1 MTKYSTYYYVDLE
14 DNVAIITLDNPNERV
29 NVLSIAMLGDF
40 EKTLEELQ
48 ANSDVRAIV
57 IISSKKDSFVV
68 GADIKDFE
76 TFSKKEDVI
85 AAINKGHKMLDR
97 LEQNQ
102 KPVVAAING
111 PCVGG
116 GLELALACN
125 YRIASNNKK
134 TMFALPEVKLGLLP
148 GLGGSQRLARLVGV
162 QKGLEMIMTGKNVY
176 AKPAKKMGL
185 VDALIHPA
193 GLKEAAKWAALDLAD
208 KRLERK
214 KRKRKFSE
222 NMLERTPLNRMI
234 YSKALEAANKQTRGN
249 YPAPAKIVEVI
260 KTGMTKGK
268 KAGFKLEAQSFAEL
282 VLSPESKALRHLFF
296 IQNASKKNPLKDKA
310 KKLNTIAIL
319 GAGLMGAGI
328 AQVSANAGFKVILKD
343 MKQEFAAKG
352 KANIYKDVSK
362 RVGKGLSQ
370 FERDSVLARVHT
382 TDSYD
387 NFAAV
392 NLTIEAVLEKLEV
405 KQAVLKDVEEITKKG
420 HVFATNTSSIPI
432 TQIAKTAQRPEAVL
446 GMHYFSPVP
455 KMPLLEIIKTE
466 QTADWALATA
476 INVGLKQGK
485 SIIVVKDSPG
495 FYANRIIT
503 PYMNESL
510 VMLSEGASIEDIDNA
525 MRDFGF
531 PVGPIKLMD
540 EVGIDVGAHVTE
552 VMSPLFKERDIELVS
567 KGKDV
572 IESGLKGRKSGKG
585 FYLYGKEKGKKVNT
599 DIYRFFGGSERKT
612 FAKSEIKERLS
623 MAMINEAVYAL
634 EEGVVANAQDGD
646 VGAVFGIGFPPFLGG
661 PFFYMD
667 ERGPA
672 EILER
677 LLKLEE
683 KHGNRFKPADLL
695 REKVEKGEKFY
706 G

>member
-1 MTKYSTYYYVDLE
+1 MTKYSTYYYVDIE
-14 DNVAIITLDNPNERV
+14 DGVAVITLDNPNERV
-29 NVLSIAMLGDF
+29 NILSIAMLGDF
-40 EKTLEELQ
+40 EKTLQDLQ
-48 ANSDVRAIV
+48 TNNDVKAIV

-85 AAINKGHKMLDR
+85 AAINKGQKMLDG

-148 GLGGSQRLARLVGV
+148 GLGGTQRLPRLVGV
-162 QKGLEMIMTGKNVY
+162 QNALAMIMTGKNVY

-193 GLKEAAKWAALDLAD
+193 GLREAAKKAALDLA
-208 KRLERK
+208 KKKLERK
-214 KRKRKFSE
+214 KRKVKFTQ
-222 NMLERTPLNRMI
+222 NVLERSPMNRII
-234 YSKALEAANKQTRGN
+234 YSKALEAAQKQTRGN
-249 YPAPAKIVEVI
+249 YPAPEKIVEVV
-260 KTGMTKGK
+260 KTGMNKGK
-268 KAGFKLEAQSFAEL
+268 KAGFKLEAEKFSEL
-282 VLSPESKALRHLFF
+282 VLSKESKALRHLFF
-296 IQNASKKNPLKDKA
+296 IQNAAKKNPLKDKA
-310 KKLNTIAIL
+310 KQVKTIGVL

-328 AQVSANAGFKVILKD
+328 AQVSANAGFRVILKD

-352 KANIYKDVSK
+352 KANIYKDISK

-370 FERDSVLARVHT
+370 FERDSVLARVVPT
-382 TDSYD
+382 ANYD
-387 NFAAV
+387 QFASV
-392 NLTIEAVLEKLEV
+392 NLTIEAVLERLDV
-405 KQAVLKDVEEITKKG
+405 KQAVLKDIEEITNKE

-432 TQIAKTAQRPEAVL
+432 SDIAAKAKRPEAVL

-455 KMPLLEIIKTE
+455 KMPLLEIITTE
-466 QTADWALATA
+466 QTADWALGTA

-503 PYMNESL
+503 PYMNEAL
-510 VMLSEGASIEDIDNA
+510 VMLSEGANIEDIDNA
-525 MRDFGF
+525 MRDYGF

-552 VMSPLFKERDIELVS
+552 VMSPLFAKRGIELVA
-567 KGKDV
+567 KGKEV
-572 IESGLKGRKSGKG
+572 IDAGLKGRKSGKG

-599 DIYRFFGGSERKT
+599 GVYRFFGGSERKT

-623 MAMINEAVYAL
+623 MAMINEAIYAL
-634 EEGVVANAQDGD
+634 QEGIIQSAQDGD

-667 ERGPA
+667 EQGSA
-672 EILER
+672 NILER
-677 LLKLEE
+677 LIKLEE
-683 KHGNRFKPADLL
+683 KHGSRFKPADLL
-695 REKVEKGEKFY
+695 REKVEKAERFY
-706 G
+706 I

>member
-1 MTKYSTYYYVDLE
+1 MTKYSTYYYVDIE
-14 DNVAIITLDNPNERV
+14 DAVAVITLDNPNERV

-40 EKTLEELQ
+40 EKTLQDLQ
-48 ANSDVRAIV
+48 ANDDVRAIV

-85 AAINKGHKMLDR
+85 TAINKGHKMLDR

-148 GLGGSQRLARLVGV
+148 GLGGTQRLPRLIGV
-162 QKGLEMIMTGKNVY
+162 QKGLEMILTGKNVY
-176 AKPAKKMGL
+176 AKPARKMGL
-185 VDALIHPA
+185 IDALIHPA
-193 GLKEAAKWAALDLAD
+193 GLKEAAKKAALDLAD
-208 KRLERK
+208 KKLERK
-214 KRKRKFSE
+214 KRKTKLSE
-222 NMLERTPLNRMI
+222 NLLERTPLNRMI
-234 YSKALEAANKQTRGN
+234 YSKALEVANKQTRGN

-260 KTGMTKGK
+260 RTGMAKGK
-268 KAGFKLEAQSFAEL
+268 KAGYKIEAQRFAEL
-282 VLSPESKALRHLFF
+282 VLSKESKALRHLFF

-310 KKLNTIAIL
+310 KKVKTIGIL

-328 AQVSANAGFKVILKD
+328 AQVSANSGFNVVLKD
-343 MKQEFAAKG
+343 TKQEFAAKG
-352 KANIYKDVSK
+352 KANIYKDISK
-362 RVGKGLSQ
+362 RVGKGLSK
-370 FERDSVLARVHT
+370 FERDSVLARVNP
-382 TDSYD
+382 TDNYSQFKGVD
-387 NFAAV
+387 
-392 NLTIEAVLEKLEV
+392 LTIEAVLERLDI
-405 KQAVLKDVEEITKKG
+405 KQAVLKDIEELTNKN

-432 TQIAKTAQRPEAVL
+432 TDIAAKATRPEAVL

-476 INVGLKQGK
+476 MNVGLRQGK

-510 VMLSEGASIEDIDNA
+510 VILTEGAAIEDIDNA

-552 VMSPLFKERDIELVS
+552 VMSPLFSKRGIELVS

-599 DIYRFFGGSERKT
+599 AIYKFFGGSDRKT
-612 FAKSEIKERLS
+612 FSKSEIKERLS

-634 EEGVVANAQDGD
+634 QEGVVASAQDAD

-667 ERGPA
+667 EQGIA
-672 EILER
+672 NILER
-677 LLKLEE
+677 LIKLEE
-683 KHGNRFKPADLL
+683 KHGSRFKPADLL
-695 REKVEKGEKFY
+695 REKVEKGERFY
-706 G
+706 